1 MQTGVRPVTA
11 VREDE
16 FVQVV
21 GRERPLLATTAYLLT
36 GDRVRSE
43 RMVQLVL
50 ARMYERWTDVR
61 HPRVEALQA
70 LLAAH
75 TESLYLPW
83 EAGGRFEL
91 VDRNPAAEPVPQ
103 LVADLRLLVPDER
116 VVIILERAA
125 ELPSVQIAEVL
136 QSPVD
141 KVLAL
146 GRQARAGLVSR
157 RPEREN
163 DQVLAA
169 EFRDAVPFEL
179 TTGYEISDDL
189 DHGRQLVRRRWVRRG
204 LAGVA
209 ALVLLVAGVI
219 VLVPE
224 PRPVSAPVPAP
235 APSPTSSPSCDL
247 REASCR
253 AAIASDWRSE
263 MASVV
268 LDHLDPSLSYF
279 SDLGFRFDE
288 RYEQPGLWSGG
299 EGALAFELFRRYG
312 GGTEVYVQIATSRNA
327 ALRCG
332 ETTGHVCDSIRFMDG
347 NRMRVSRSTLVAEGL
362 EVQYRPTDEV
372 ITIIARNKGTGKMLD
387 LDAADL
393 HELVEDPRL
402 KLPEI

>member
-1 MQTGVRPVTA
+1 MTA

-16 FVQVV
+16 YAQVV
-21 GRERPLLATTAYLLT
+21 ERERPLLQTTAYLLT
-36 GDRVRSE
+36 GDRVRVE
-43 RMVQLVL
+43 RTVQLVL
-50 ARMYERWTDVR
+50 ARMYQRWTDVR
-61 HPRVEALQA
+61 RPRVEALRG

-75 TESLYLPW
+75 TREPVP
-83 EAGGRFEL
+83 AVGGRGTVRAGRPHHPE
-91 VDRNPAAEPVPQ
+91 AEPVPP
-103 LVADLRLLVPDER
+103 LVADLRLLLPDER

-125 ELPSVQIAEVL
+125 ELPSVQIADVL
-136 QSPVD
+136 QYPVD
-141 KVLAL
+141 RVLAL
-146 GRQARAGLVSR
+146 ARQARAGLVSR

-163 DQVLAA
+163 DQMLAA

-179 TTGYEISDDL
+179 TTGYGISDDL

-219 VLVPE
+219 VLVPD
-224 PRPVSAPVPAP
+224 PRPTPVSAPVPAP
-235 APSPTSSPSCDL
+235 APSPASSPSCDL

-299 EGALAFELFRRYG
+299 DGALAFELFRRYG